1 MPVLNIIISTDR
13 RQQAPFL
20 PVILLLKR
28 NTMNKVNISHVSNMH
43 NQWLRSLNFYKTETA
58 ILKGLLTEIAG
69 KNTGSDTLKEVEHF
83 ENQFYIQSNAI
94 DTLAHDIHQNIGMIA
109 KQVKDGN
116 AGYIDASLLTTHEE
130 LGKKTENQENIM
142 TDLVRSFR
150 KFAEK
155 WM

>member
-1 MPVLNIIISTDR
+1 
-13 RQQAPFL
+13 
-20 PVILLLKR
+20 
-28 NTMNKVNISHVSNMH
+28 MH